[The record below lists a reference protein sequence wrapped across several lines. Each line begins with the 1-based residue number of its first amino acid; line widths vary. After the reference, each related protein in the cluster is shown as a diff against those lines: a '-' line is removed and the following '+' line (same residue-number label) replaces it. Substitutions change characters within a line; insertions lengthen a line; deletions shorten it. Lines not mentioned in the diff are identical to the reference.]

1 MMSDIINDIFN
12 TNNHI
17 YEIANAITEYKDYLN
32 GKENDLLL
40 RQYLTDAYDFDSIG
54 YSVDDELREL
64 AEIAVEI
71 LTKRLAVL
79 ARKSANRT
87 ESLALLCEMEDEDEE
102 ESM

>member
-1 MMSDIINDIFN
+1 MMTDIINDIIN

-32 GKENDLLL
+32 GKGNNLLL
-40 RQYLTDAYDFDSIG
+40 RQYLTDTYDFDSIG

-64 AEIAVEI
+64 TEIAVVI

-79 ARKSANRT
+79 ARKNVNKT

-102 ESM
+102 ESV